1 MIKIK
6 EGDVFEGQIEFYTNG
21 SASLKVEENDIFIY
35 KKNTA
40 NSLHLDKVKIQIFQ
54 AERKLEGRVIEVVSR
69 FKTEFVGRVQ
79 ISKNNT
85 TFVIPDNSK
94 MSVDFYIKGG
104 LIAEDGQKVIVEL
117 TKWEDSKSPQG
128 KIIKILGNSG
138 DNNTEMNSIMF
149 DYGLPIEFPQEVIN
163 ESALVPEIITE
174 KEISKRRDMR
184 SITTITIDP
193 VDAKDFDDA
202 LSINFVVDG
211 KIEVGV
217 HIADVSHYVKPG
229 TKLDE
234 EAFKR
239 ATSVYLVDR
248 CVPMLPERL
257 SNGICSLKPHEDR
270 LAFSVI
276 FTLDEEGNI
285 LDTWQGKTIIHSDH
299 RFTYEQAQSVIES
312 VGKPNNE
319 VGRILSEDA
328 GLGNMDF
335 RRAGSL
341 GASIIRLNNL
351 AQKIRERRIKNGSI
365 EMGGIEVRF
374 KLAEDNKKPIGVYFK
389 EQKEANKLIEE
400 FMLLANKSVAK
411 TLSDASRTNVY
422 RVHDTPNEDKLNSL
436 VSICRTFGYEV
447 KIDGQ
452 ASDIKRSLNL
462 LLKEIKGKPE
472 ENMIETLV
480 TRCMSKATYTIK
492 NIGHY
497 GLGFTHYSH
506 FTSPIRRYPD
516 LITHRLL
523 FDFLNKKS
531 QGNPGIIE
539 EQSKWCSARELVA
552 AKAQR
557 DSIKYKQAEYLLDK
571 IGNEF
576 EGIVSGVTDWGF
588 YVELIDSKCE
598 GMIRYQSLEGNWS
611 VDTSAYTIQDD
622 NGKTIRLG
630 DRMMVIVKS
639 VDLEKKQIDFILKID

>member
-1 MIKIK
+1 MKSYPKRNKNMIKLNNG
-6 EGDVFEGQIEFYTNG
+6 EQFDGQILFLNNGNAIIEFQ
-21 SASLKVEENDIFIY
+21 ENEIFIY
-35 KKNTA
+35 RKNTKNA
-40 NSLHLDKVKIQIFQ
+40 LHLDNVTIEIFERDKKKEGKVIK
-54 AERKLEGRVIEVVSR
+54 VNSR
-69 FKTEFVGRVQ
+69 FKKEFVGRVH
-79 ISKNNT
+79 ISKKDAV
-85 TFVIPDNSK
+85 FVIPDSNK
-94 MSVDFYIKGG
+94 IYNDFYIKGG
-104 LIAEDGQKVIVEL
+104 LVAEDGQKVVVEL
-117 TKWEDSKSPQG
+117 TKWENSKSPQG

-138 DNNTEMNSIMF
+138 DNNTEMNSIMAE
-149 DYGLPIEFPQEVIN
+149 YGLSVEFPQDVLN
-163 ESALVPEIITE
+163 ESELVPEIITE
-174 KEISKRRDMR
+174 KEISKRRNMR
-184 SITTITIDP
+184 NITTITIDP
-193 VDAKDFDDA
+193 ADAKDFDDA
-202 LSINFVVDG
+202 LSINFIDNKV
-211 KIEVGV
+211 EVGV
-217 HIADVSHYVKPG
+217 HIADVSHYVIPD
-229 TKLDE
+229 TNLDK
-234 EAFKR
+234 EAYKR

-248 CVPMLPERL
+248 CVPMLPEKL

-276 FTLDEEGNI
+276 FTLDGECNI
-285 LDTWQGKTIIHSDH
+285 LNTWQGKTVIHSDR
-299 RFTYEQAQSVIES
+299 RFTYEEAQEIIE
-312 VGKPNNE
+312 
-319 VGRILSEDA
+319 
-328 GLGNMDF
+328 GND
-335 RRAGSL
+335 GDYSKE
-341 GASIIRLNNL
+341 IRTLNGL
-351 AQKIRERRIKNGSI
+351 AQKIRKRRIKDGSI

-422 RVHDTPNEDKLNSL
+422 RIHDTPNEEKLNSL
-436 VSICRTFGYEV
+436 VSICNTFGYNI
-447 KIDGQ
+447 KIDGK
-452 ASDIKRSLNL
+452 SSEIKRSLNE

-523 FDFLNKKS
+523 FDFLNRKP

-539 EQSKWCSARELVA
+539 DQSIWCSGRELVA

-571 IGNEF
+571 IGNVF
-576 EGIVSGVTDWGF
+576 EGIVSGVTDWGL

-611 VDTSAYTIQDD
+611 VNTETYTIQEEG
-622 NGKTIRLG
+622 GKTIRLG
-630 DRMMVIVKS
+630 DSLSAMVKA
-639 VDLEKKQIDFILKID
+639 VDLEKKQIDFTLAY

>member
-1 MIKIK
+1 MIIIK
-6 EGDVFEGQIEFYTNG
+6 EGDVFEGQIEFSTNG
-21 SASLKVEENDIFIY
+21 SASLKIEEKEIFIY
-35 KKNTA
+35 KKNTG
-40 NSLHLDKVKIQIFQ
+40 NSLHLDKVKVEIFQ
-54 AERKLEGRVIEVVSR
+54 AEKKLEGKVIEVISR

-79 ISKNNT
+79 ISKKNT
-85 TFVIPDNSK
+85 TFVIPDSSK

-104 LIAEDGQKVIVEL
+104 LVAEDGQKVIVEL

-149 DYGLPIEFPQEVIN
+149 EYELPVEFTQEVIN

-202 LSINFVVDG
+202 LSINIGDN

-217 HIADVSHYVKPG
+217 HIADVGHYVKPG

-234 EAFKR
+234 EAYKR

-257 SNGICSLKPHEDR
+257 SNGICSLKPNEDR

-276 FTLDEEGNI
+276 FTLDGEGNI
-285 LDTWQGKTIIHSDH
+285 LETWQGKTIIHSDR
-299 RFTYEQAQSVIES
+299 RFAYEDAQDIIE
-312 VGKPNNE
+312 GKDGDYSKE
-319 VGRILSEDA
+319 IRILDK
-328 GLGNMDF
+328 
-335 RRAGSL
+335 
-341 GASIIRLNNL
+341 L
-351 AQKIRERRIKNGSI
+351 AQKIRKKRIKDGSI
-365 EMGGIEVRF
+365 EMGGIEVKF
-374 KLAEDNKKPIGVYFK
+374 KLADDNKKPIGVYFK

-411 TLSDASRTNVY
+411 TLSEASRTNVY
-422 RVHDTPNEDKLNSL
+422 RVHDTPNDDKLNSL
-436 VSICRTFGYEV
+436 VTICRTFGYEI

-516 LITHRLL
+516 LITHRIL

-539 EQSKWCSARELVA
+539 DQSKWCSARELVA
-552 AKAQR
+552 SKAQR

-571 IGNEF
+571 IGSEF
-576 EGIVSGVTDWGF
+576 EGIVSGVTDWGL
-588 YVELIDSKCE
+588 YVELIDNKCE

-611 VDTSAYTIQDD
+611 VDTSSYTIKDD
-622 NGKTIRLG
+622 NDKTIRLG
-630 DRMMVIVKS
+630 DRLMVVVKA
-639 VDLEKKQIDFILKID
+639 VDLEKKQIDFLLTQ